1 MRDSYFSLNG
11 RNCLPCSVFR
21 AYYGT
26 EQLAQTAEPILRR
39 SSRTR
44 EARLTETSLR
54 PRIFVQ
60 SIICYNPCP
69 RLEALLQYL
78 EWSSWSGKLSW
89 LNQRAVDPCQ
99 RKAVSRMAKALQRA
113 SSALTFLAAMS
124 LQRSYFC
131 RGTEWSTRA

>member
-1 MRDSYFSLNG
+1 MRAA
-11 RNCLPCSVFR
+11 C
-21 AYYGT
+21 T
-26 EQLAQTAEPILRR
+26 TAEPSCVDHLARV
-39 SSRTR
+39 

-60 SIICYNPCP
+60 SIICYNPFP

-89 LNQRAVDPCQ
+89 LKPAPIDPCQ

-124 LQRSYFC
+124 LQTFVFLPRNGNG
-131 RGTEWSTRA
+131 RRVHD